1 MLVFYTLFIYL
12 IDFERRHVQIN
23 IIIPSVPVAGDEFR
37 LTCQIIAPPNFVE
50 NLTSVRWTYDLGA
63 SRDVIAENNDASV
76 APIARDKN
84 LFTSVLT
91 LDPVKTNDARQ
102 YYCQV
107 ANVLFGFNENA
118 MSSLTVQS
126 QL

>member
-1 MLVFYTLFIYL
+1 M
-12 IDFERRHVQIN
+12 
-23 IIIPSVPVAGDEFR
+23 
-37 LTCQIIAPPNFVE
+37 
-50 NLTSVRWTYDLGA
+50 
-63 SRDVIAENNDASV
+63 IAENNDASV
-76 APIARDKN
+76 APIARDRN

-107 ANVLFGFNENA
+107 TIVLFGFNENA